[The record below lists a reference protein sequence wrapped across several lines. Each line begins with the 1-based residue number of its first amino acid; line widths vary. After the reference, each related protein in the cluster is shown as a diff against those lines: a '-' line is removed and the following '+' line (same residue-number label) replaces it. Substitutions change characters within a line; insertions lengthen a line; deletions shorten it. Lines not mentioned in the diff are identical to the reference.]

1 MCAAGALRALC
12 ARAKPGFGNASV
24 WGTLASPSSLVDLC
38 HIDRTVHPYFSAAS
52 SARPSLLFCS
62 GMTMAIVGVGV
73 LALAGGLATRILH
86 DLGISLDFSLN
97 SEVLNSWTSL
107 AYSYHH
113 RF

>member
-1 MCAAGALRALC
+1 
-12 ARAKPGFGNASV
+12 
-24 WGTLASPSSLVDLC
+24 
-38 HIDRTVHPYFSAAS
+38 
-52 SARPSLLFCS
+52 
-62 GMTMAIVGVGV
+62 MTMAIVGVGV